1 MSSDVEKLKGKE
13 DPGPYGTFPQDKRD
27 AQFEWESNG
36 ESWSLLIKAFATVG
50 KNLGALGVLYWT
62 LLRGEN
68 GRHNLMQCDP
78 TKLSTPQ
85 VIGCE
90 YTKAY
95 LRAFPL
101 LGISVTLAISLRTML
116 QQRLY
121 YGLLKAGGL
130 LDFRNVEVTRDP
142 LFLMLLVSLLHAIAH
157 FALKL
162 SDGLGH
168 FLEEVQDVATDFV
181 VPFCIFMVFFY
192 MACDL
197 EATLVPLNKYYEE
210 DPEYARS
217 ALANITYMEEEVVR
231 HHIVKR
237 RDVVGDALADEP
249 SIDATYR
256 ALIKGY
262 PDAKLR
268 DDEPEEGFFG
278 HCQIRRAMWP
288 GVLLVD
294 ARLEDEKSVEFRRI
308 VSFFLVLCTPVQ
320 LALLF
325 LYVEQAVYQDL
336 FIDVYQESQIWDSIG
351 AVVMILHAA
360 VVVWILSAQW
370 WMMRHTW
377 DPEDAEIDV
386 TEQDAAAAA
395 SP

>member
-1 MSSDVEKLKGKE
+1 
-13 DPGPYGTFPQDKRD
+13 
-27 AQFEWESNG
+27 
-36 ESWSLLIKAFATVG
+36 
-50 KNLGALGVLYWT
+50 
-62 LLRGEN
+62 
-68 GRHNLMQCDP
+68 MQCDP

-162 SDGLGH
+162 TDGLGH

-217 ALANITYMEEEVVR
+217 ALANVTYMEEEVVR

-294 ARLEDEKSVEFRRI
+294 ARLEDAKSVEFRRI
-308 VSFFLVLCTPVQ
+308 VWFFLVLCTPVQ